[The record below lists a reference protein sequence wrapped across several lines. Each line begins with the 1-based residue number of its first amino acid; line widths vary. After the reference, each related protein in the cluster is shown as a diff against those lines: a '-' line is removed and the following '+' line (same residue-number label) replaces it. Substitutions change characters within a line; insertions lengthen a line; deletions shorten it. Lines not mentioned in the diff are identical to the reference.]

1 MEQKMFKKL
10 KQKILGAGAAVA
22 AFMGWFFCGC
32 PAYALDINVDSA
44 LHTGSSTGA
53 LDSLNNTIGS
63 LGQAGIKT
71 SRIIAVFLFVI
82 GLIIA
87 FIIFFFSDANKRQ
100 EAKGD
105 LIAKCLGVVGAF
117 AAIAIVTLLAGI
129 GDGVK

>member
-1 MEQKMFKKL
+1 MFKKL

-32 PAYALDINVDSA
+32 PAYALEINVDSA
-44 LHTGSSTGA
+44 LHTGSGSGLGA